1 MEKLQD
7 WDALSVGIL
16 DMVKH
21 QLKFITYGETQASE
35 AIAQLYHCAENITE
49 AILVFTH
56 LGKKEN
62 LKLATELTSKPY
74 YFKQWSC

>member
-16 DMVKH
+16 DTVKH
-21 QLKFITYGETQASE
+21 QLKFITYGETQANE
-35 AIAQLYHCAENITE
+35 TIAQLYHCAENITE

-62 LKLATELTSKPY
+62 LKLAMELTSKPY
-74 YFKQWSC
+74 FSRHWNY